1 MLKKARRH
9 FDILYVEPSLPKKHL
24 SPTISNTSKVLIL
37 GMPLLESISFAYF
50 GKRSKG
56 LPYS

>member
-24 SPTISNTSKVLIL
+24 PPTISNTSKVLIL